1 MDIKEKAQET
11 IKQLLASPFPEIAS
25 LAQRTVDL
33 KLQLIDNKIS
43 ESEFEELL
51 TDLQSLSDLNQNV
64 IEIERW
70 REIVEAATILNI
82 IRQWAPLL

>member
-1 MDIKEKAQET
+1 MDIQEQAQET
-11 IKQLLASPFPEIAS
+11 INQLLASPFPEIAT
-25 LAQRTVDL
+25 LAQKTVDL
-33 KLQLIDNKIS
+33 KLQLIDNKIT

-64 IEIERW
+64 IDIERW
-70 REIVEAATILNI
+70 REIVEAASILNI